1 MIKSN
6 IRKILYVI
14 SALTLFFSVF
24 VCSSLARSGEGS
36 IVVIIYLSDMPLS
49 YELANAIEKEIT
61 QAGLEAKRIVLQKDS
76 QKIENVSKDTML
88 ISIGDLAL
96 LYTLEN
102 MPDHSGISF
111 MAYNSKNIKRA
122 IATNNWVVIPLYA
135 MPEMRIDYLKQQMP
149 YIKTVATIYTEKFRD
164 DIKETKIALNNIG
177 IQFNAVEVSE
187 GAEALRVINELF
199 KENDCFLIYHDPL
212 VNNEL
217 LLNQLFKLQYDNN
230 KPVIG
235 LSQKFVKKGAL
246 MALTYDL
253 RYIPYIAKQML
264 SNNLQVSDAIKK
276 EIGKGYVI
284 YVNAHT
290 AKNMNVQFP
299 NYVKDI
305 RVEIV
310 L

>member
-1 MIKSN
+1 MN
-6 IRKILYVI
+6 MRKFLSVYIV
-14 SALTLFFSVF
+14 SVLTLFLSILAYPAF
-24 VCSSLARSGEGS
+24 VRAAEGK
-36 IVVIIYLSDMPLS
+36 IVVIIYLSDMPLY

-61 QAGLEAKRIVLQKDS
+61 QSGLEAKRIVLQKDS
-76 QKIENVSKDTML
+76 QKIENISKNTML

-96 LYTLEN
+96 VYALEN
-102 MPDHSGISF
+102 MPGYSGISF

-135 MPEMRIDYLKQQMP
+135 MPEMRIEYLRQQMP
-149 YIKTVATIYTEKFRD
+149 YINTVATIYTAKFRD
-164 DIKETKIALNNIG
+164 DIDETKIALSKIG
-177 IQFNAVEVSE
+177 IQFNAVEVTD
-187 GAEALRVINELF
+187 GAEALRAINELF

-235 LSQKFVKKGAL
+235 LSQKFVQKGAL

-276 EIGKGYVI
+276 EIWKGYVI

-290 AKNMNVQFP
+290 AKNMNLQFP

-305 RVEIV
+305 KVEIV